1 MTSSLIHQTTAVLH
15 QLTEAIN
22 QLEHQDYK
30 KPLETLSGS
39 SIGQHV
45 RHVIEFYQCMMKGY
59 EKEIINYDLR
69 VRDKMIEESR
79 EFAMQCIS
87 KILFDLKTADL
98 SKKIT
103 LEVIYDQ
110 RIELST
116 TMERE
121 LVYNIEHAI
130 HHMALIKIGIKV
142 IDPKIILPEEF
153 GVAAST
159 IRHQQH
165 VHRNILTQQ

>member
-1 MTSSLIHQTTAVLH
+1 MTHLLIHQTASVLG
-15 QLTEAIN
+15 QLTDAIN

-45 RHVIEFYQCMMKGY
+45 RHVIEFYQCMMNGH
-59 EKEIINYDLR
+59 EKEVINYDLR

-79 EFAMQCIS
+79 EFAIQCIN
-87 KILFDLKTADL
+87 KILFDLNTANL
-98 SKKIT
+98 SKTIT
-103 LEVIYDQ
+103 LEIMYDQ
-110 RIELST
+110 PIKLST
-116 TMERE
+116 TIERE

-130 HHMALIKIGIKV
+130 HHMALIKIGIKA
-142 IDPKIILPEEF
+142 IDPKILLPEDF

-165 VHRNILTQQ
+165 VHGNLLTQS